1 MICNTTLDYYDR
13 NMARDD
19 EVDRQL
25 NELAW
30 TVLRFWGKEI
40 LKHPETCIKAVEEC
54 ILEKLIAAYDVVD
67 LDDLEDCGEP

>member
-1 MICNTTLDYYDR
+1 MIAR
-13 NMARDD
+13 MRDD

-25 NELAW
+25 NELGW

-54 ILEKLIAAYDVVD
+54 ILEKQIAAYDVVD
-67 LDDLEDCGEP
+67 LEDVEVGL